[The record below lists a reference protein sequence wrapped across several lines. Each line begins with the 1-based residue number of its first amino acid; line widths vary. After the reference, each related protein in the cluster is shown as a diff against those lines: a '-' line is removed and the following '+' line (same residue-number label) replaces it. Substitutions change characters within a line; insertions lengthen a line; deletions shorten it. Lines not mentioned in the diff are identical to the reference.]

1 MPRELGRFPPA
12 VAQLLLR
19 LPRDKIWRILDALQ
33 RLCDDPHLLGL
44 FEEDDQPYILA
55 AGHAVFVEVD
65 DASVIVLDVR
75 KLGSN

>member
-19 LPRDKIWRILDALQ
+19 LPRDQIWQILDALQ

-44 FEEDDQPYILA
+44 LEDDGQSYLLA
-55 AGHAVFVEVD
+55 AGYAVFVEVD
-65 DASVIVLDVR
+65 DASVTVLDLR